1 MKVVNIIPKNVN
13 KKEKEIDKFFDIDF
27 FIKLYSNE
35 TNNENSNAE
44 EKKNQA
50 EEIEENGIQRFKDK
64 FTLESKELP
73 ETKNEDL
80 SKFFIKK
87 FPKLSPN

>member
-27 FIKLYSNE
+27 FIKLYSNDIIS
-35 TNNENSNAE
+35 ENSNAE
-44 EKKNQA
+44 EKKNQT

-73 ETKNEDL
+73 ETKNENH
-80 SKFFIKK
+80 SIFTIK
-87 FPKLSPN
+87 